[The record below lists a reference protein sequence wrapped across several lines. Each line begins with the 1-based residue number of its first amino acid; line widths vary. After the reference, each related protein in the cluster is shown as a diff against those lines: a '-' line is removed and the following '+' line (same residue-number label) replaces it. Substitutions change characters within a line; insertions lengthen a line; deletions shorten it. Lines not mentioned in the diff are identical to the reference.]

1 MINYVKKKNKDEL
14 QKYKLYSEINNK
26 NSYKQRAN
34 IMQVIKKN
42 ELNSLN
48 FNPMKYKRKLL
59 NIQNPKRELI
69 KNKEIQKTSYTKQD
83 PSKFFGPYNRYI
95 VYGGGFCKRLFNKNY
110 NLNKIYDPFLYKIL
124 KFRLRQNTEQI
135 NLYSYG
141 NNDNIIHKSEKKRS
155 KEKNILIEEHN
166 IFNTYTNTNNN
177 SNSKIRYNLKS
188 NNRNNS
194 LETRHQKINIHEVN
208 NSIKYLKLGKNLI
221 TSSNSSKKS
230 KKEKSRKNKNDKMY
244 QNHLIDISNKKN
256 QTGNN
261 YKKLVFNGI
270 NHINNLKKI
279 NIKKNP
285 ESTHNLEINQV
296 PMLTPRIEEYIR
308 NVKLVKDTIEQ
319 FSMENK
325 EIKKFSNLSETDN
338 ILLNFSPIKKGN
350 KSFDSKNHSNN
361 YIISSNRIEY
371 SFVKQKPKIEPKTKL
386 IIKTNELEILSNSQ
400 SKINLNK
407 DIINTP
413 KEEEKEKEKEIIII
427 NNEEEKKEENT
438 KVEPEKGNEDTNQ
451 NKQEEKKEI
460 ENINDEIKINIIED
474 NKEEII
480 ENRRPSK
487 TVVDRLAKYKERLK
501 KRNEANKQKE
511 NNKPNKIKNL
521 AFELEN
527 KMFKKDVEQEE
538 EKQIK
543 TEVKTE
549 IEKEKEKENYYKP
562 INETNYNIPVIN
574 KKKMKKKVFDGL

>member
-34 IMQVIKKN
+34 IMQVFKKN

-48 FNPMKYKRKLL
+48 IEPMKYKRKLL
-59 NIQNPKRELI
+59 NIKNPKRELI
-69 KNKEIQKTSYTKQD
+69 KNKEIQKTTYTKKD

-95 VYGGGFCKRLFNKNY
+95 VSGGGFCKRLFNKNY

-135 NLYSYG
+135 NIYSYG

-155 KEKNILIEEHN
+155 KDKNILIEEHN

-244 QNHLIDISNKKN
+244 QKHLIDISNKKN
-256 QTGNN
+256 PTGNN

-285 ESTHNLEINQV
+285 ESTHNLEINQI

-325 EIKKFSNLSETDN
+325 GIKKFSNLSETDN

-350 KSFDSKNHSNN
+350 KSFDAKNRSNN

-407 DIINTP
+407 NIINTP

-427 NNEEEKKEENT
+427 KNEEEKKEEKA
-438 KVEPEKGNEDTNQ
+438 KVEPEKVTEDTTQ
-451 NKQEEKKEI
+451 NKQEEKKEN
-460 ENINDEIKINIIED
+460 ENTNDEIKINIIED

-480 ENRRPSK
+480 ENRGQSK

-501 KRNEANKQKE
+501 KKNEANKQKE
-511 NNKPNKIKNL
+511 NNKSDKIKNL

-527 KMFKKDVEQEE
+527 KMFKKDGEKEE

-543 TEVKTE
+543 TE
-549 IEKEKEKENYYKP
+549 IEKEKENYYKP

>member
-26 NSYKQRAN
+26 NRYKQRAN
-34 IMQVIKKN
+34 IMQVFKKN

-48 FNPMKYKRKLL
+48 IEPMKYKRKLL
-59 NIQNPKRELI
+59 NIKNPKRELI
-69 KNKEIQKTSYTKQD
+69 KNKEIQKTSYTKQA

-95 VYGGGFCKRLFNKNY
+95 VCGGGFCKRLFNKNY
-110 NLNKIYDPFLYKIL
+110 NLNKIYDPFLHKIL

-135 NLYSYG
+135 NIYSYG

-155 KEKNILIEEHN
+155 KDKNILIEEHN

-230 KKEKSRKNKNDKMY
+230 KKEKSRKNKNDKIY
-244 QNHLIDISNKKN
+244 QKHLIDISNKKN

-285 ESTHNLEINQV
+285 ESTHNLEINQI

-325 EIKKFSNLSETDN
+325 GIKKFSNLSETDN

-350 KSFDSKNHSNN
+350 KSFDSKNRSNN

-371 SFVKQKPKIEPKTKL
+371 SFVKQKPKIEPKKKL

-427 NNEEEKKEENT
+427 NNEEEKKEE
-438 KVEPEKGNEDTNQ
+438 KAKIEPEKGTEDTTK
-451 NKQEEKKEI
+451 NKQEEKKEN

-480 ENRRPSK
+480 ENRGQSK

-501 KRNEANKQKE
+501 KKNEANKQKE
-511 NNKPNKIKNL
+511 NNKSDKIKNL

-527 KMFKKDVEQEE
+527 KMFKKDGEKEE
-538 EKQIK
+538 EKQI
-543 TEVKTE
+543 KTE